1 MKPLLLS
8 LLLVALLGRIIPAV
22 AGEYQILR
30 VQEGP
35 FAFTASIGA
44 TFNKG
49 SSLQREII
57 LLNDPDAP
65 LQVAQAATRFELAK
79 SNFSFVPAMQFE
91 ARAKVQA
98 ISIRHIAYDAFNRHL
113 ESLASTE
120 VLDRE
125 AGRHSK
131 EARWNSVGE
140 LVPDLVTTVVYV
152 ARVRLGDGTQW
163 AYDEGHLQ
171 AAVGKLGLEVPP
183 NDLQRPDSSRPQ

>member
-8 LLLVALLGRIIPAV
+8 LALVALVCRIPAV
-22 AGEYQILR
+22 AGEYQIKR
-30 VQEGP
+30 AQEGP

-57 LLNDPDAP
+57 ILNDPDAP
-65 LQVAQAATRFELAK
+65 LRVAQAATRFELAK
-79 SNFSFVPAMQFE
+79 SNFSFVSALQFE
-91 ARAKVQA
+91 TRAKVQA

-113 ESLASTE
+113 DNLASTE

-125 AGRHSK
+125 AGSHSK

-140 LVPDLVTTVVYV
+140 LVPDLVTSVVYV
-152 ARVRLGDGTQW
+152 ARARLGDGTQW
-163 AYDEGHLQ
+163 AYDEGQLQ
-171 AAVGKLGLEVPP
+171 AALGRLGLEVPP